1 VSPRHEPTMSG
12 KQLPDKAM
20 VCPQCERTNVV
31 TRWQEQDFVYG
42 PPGGGTTLT
51 ASVPVRSCS
60 ECGFEFLD
68 EEAELARHAAI
79 CDHLGVLKPAEI
91 RGLRERY
98 KLSRAEFANVTRLGE
113 ATLARWE
120 NGILIQNKAYDEYL
134 RLLDDPAN
142 IEKLTRRLSSATPN
156 AQGVAYP
163 APRFRCVG
171 NVDEHRGAQA
181 TFELRRSRA
190 A

>member
-1 VSPRHEPTMSG
+1 
-12 KQLPDKAM
+12 
-20 VCPQCERTNVV
+20 
-31 TRWQEQDFVYG
+31 
-42 PPGGGTTLT
+42 
-51 ASVPVRSCS
+51 VRSCK

-68 EEAELARHAAI
+68 EEAELARHAAV

-98 KLSRAEFANVTRLGE
+98 QLSRAEFANLTRVGE

-120 NGILIQNKAYDEYL
+120 TGIVIQNKAYDEYL
-134 RLLDDPAN
+134 RLLQDPMN
-142 IEKLTRRLSSATPN
+142 MKKLTQRLGTASPN
-156 AQGVAYP
+156 AEGIAPP

-171 NVDEHRGAQA
+171 NEHRGAQR